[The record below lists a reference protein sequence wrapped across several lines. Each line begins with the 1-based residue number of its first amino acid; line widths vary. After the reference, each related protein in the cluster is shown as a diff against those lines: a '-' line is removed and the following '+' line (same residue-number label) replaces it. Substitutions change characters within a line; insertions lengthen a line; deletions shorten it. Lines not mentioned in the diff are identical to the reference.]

1 MAPTRPREC
10 PLGLQAWAPSLWG
23 AEAADRPH
31 RRPVPLPGPTPQC
44 PPCQVPG
51 PLPITQHPGVHAP
64 PANHSAHS
72 GPQSL
77 GATVPRTFTLAPQGP
92 ALLYPPHPPR
102 LSQALPRHPKQ
113 GPRKLG
119 VTGKAAR
126 PCHPRMKGHW
136 APGLEE
142 GPLGGPLRRETTSSL
157 VTPQPLCGFS
167 EGNRAGPPSLCC
179 CRRGVP
185 GWESSPISP
194 CRKRSA

>member
-1 MAPTRPREC
+1 MPSAP
-10 PLGLQAWAPSLWG
+10 AWAHTPMPSM
-23 AEAADRPH
+23 
-31 RRPVPLPGPTPQC
+31 PGPWATAHHTAPR
-44 PPCQVPG
+44 G
-51 PLPITQHPGVHAP
+51 PRTTC
-64 PANHSAHS
+64 
-72 GPQSL
+72 QSL
-77 GATVPRTFTLAPQGP
+77 CPQWPPEPGSNYPPDLHTLAPQGP

-142 GPLGGPLRRETTSSL
+142 GPLGGPLRQETTSSL